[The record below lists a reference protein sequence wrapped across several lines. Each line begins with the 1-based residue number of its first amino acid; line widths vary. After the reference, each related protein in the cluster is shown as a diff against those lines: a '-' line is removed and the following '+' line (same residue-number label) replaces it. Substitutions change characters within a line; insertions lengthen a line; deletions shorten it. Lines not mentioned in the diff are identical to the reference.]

1 MDQPESDAR
10 KVFCFAARS
19 GRRSDIDSLLGSDGF
34 VGGFMQFPSVCPEI
48 PVSSLPPALAYYRDQ
63 LGFDIDWSDEQ
74 LGLACLSR
82 GETRMFMANAEYRSV
97 LGIQGP
103 MVLWLNL
110 SNRAEVDALHAQ
122 WAAAGA
128 RIADPPE
135 AKPFKLYEFFAQDI
149 DGNYFRVFYDFAWEE
164 KRDARL

>member
-1 MDQPESDAR
+1 MR
-10 KVFCFAARS
+10 
-19 GRRSDIDSLLGSDGF
+19 
-34 VGGFMQFPSVCPEI
+34 FPSVCPEI
-48 PVSSLPPALAYYRDQ
+48 PVSSLTPALAYYRDQ
-63 LGFDIDWSDEQ
+63 LGFNIDWSDEQ

-135 AKPFKLYEFFAQDI
+135 TKPYNKLYEFFAQDI
-149 DGNYFRVFYDFAWEE
+149 DGNYFRVFYDTAWEE
-164 KRDARL
+164 RGDARL